1 MTFEIPLAE
10 QKIKPHQVT
19 ALHLMIG
26 FALLAAGAFII
37 FVFSEMA
44 LIPFTWA
51 QLPKESAGNMHSIL
65 WPEYIMMGAGLMILF
80 ISLLKN
86 NWLLKPGNNK
96 IIRAVELAL
105 CAVIAGYSLYTNAMV
120 LAGMFG
126 ILSIAIIYS
135 FYAENTRGQQPAV
148 VINENGINLPM
159 NVRRRHINWAET
171 EKVLLRHGTLT
182 INCLDNRL
190 YQWITTQNNVDTTTF
205 EAFCIAHIEAA
216 QKDRKKYDW

>member
-1 MTFEIPLAE
+1 
-10 QKIKPHQVT
+10 
-19 ALHLMIG
+19 MIG

-44 LIPFTWA
+44 LMPFTWA
-51 QLPKESAGNMHSIL
+51 QLPKEGAVNMHSIL
-65 WPEYIMMGAGLMILF
+65 WPEYIMMGTGLMILF
-80 ISLLKN
+80 IALLKN
-86 NWLLKPGNNK
+86 KWLLTPGNNK
-96 IIRAVELAL
+96 IIRVIELLL
-105 CAVIAGYSLYTNAMV
+105 CAAIAGYSLYTNAMV

-126 ILSIAIIYS
+126 ILSLAIIYS
-135 FYAENTRGQQPAV
+135 FYAENTGGQQTAV
-148 VINENGINLPM
+148 VIDENGINLPM

-190 YQWITTQNNVDTTTF
+190 YQWITTQNNIDTTAF